1 MGSVGS
7 VIHETEYKI
16 LRGTSELHIAVL
28 DPTVRL
34 RILPTKIHYSA
45 QMILDEDLRNVSS
58 SRDARSVR
66 PLRQSVTAFVVLT
79 GTISTHV

>member
-45 QMILDEDLRNVSS
+45 QMILDEDLRNVPS
-58 SRDARSVR
+58 SRDARPFLQESYLCVR
-66 PLRQSVTAFVVLT
+66 CAKALLRSWF
-79 GTISTHV
+79 

>member
-7 VIHETEYKI
+7 VVHETEYKI
-16 LRGTSELHIAVL
+16 LKGTSELHIAVF

-58 SRDARSVR
+58 SRDARPSH
-66 PLRQSVTAFVVLT
+66 VTL
-79 GTISTHV
+79 